1 MDRGSV
7 GPRGAVDVLVASRRR
22 CKLRSL
28 LIFVTVL
35 VLTSHVPAH
44 AQFLEDFEERLWGV
58 QVSFTPE
65 WRSEDLGGDLL
76 KLQRLDIS
84 GSDFTVGFARGRMRS
99 GHWGLSLLRQRW
111 QAAEIC
117 GDSECFE
124 STGSAWL
131 QGFAANWFVPF
142 GSPFAGDRVQAG
154 MHVDVGGAWLQGIVR
169 VDEVSADG
177 AQLARAGQEIP
188 AAEIL
193 PDPWSK
199 VPLPLFRAE
208 VAVAVTVAPGLKV
221 IGSGGYG
228 LPFRRRIGISVAYF
242 PMAAR
247 D

>member
-1 MDRGSV
+1 M
-7 GPRGAVDVLVASRRR
+7 
-22 CKLRSL
+22 RSL
-28 LIFVTVL
+28 LIFATVL

-76 KLQRLDIS
+76 KLQRLDIA

-111 QAAEIC
+111 KDAAIC
-117 GDSECFE
+117 NDSECFE

-154 MHVDVGGAWLQGIVR
+154 MHVDVGGGWLQGTMR
-169 VDEVSADG
+169 VDEVAADG
-177 AQLARAGQEIP
+177 APLARAGQEIP
-188 AAEIL
+188 VAEIL

-199 VPLPLFRAE
+199 IPVPLFRAE
-208 VAVAVTVAPGLKV
+208 AAVAVTVAPGLKV

-228 LPFRRRIGISVAYF
+228 LPFRRRIGVSVAYF

>member
-1 MDRGSV
+1 MRCLPIVTTVLLLTGSV
-7 GPRGAVDVLVASRRR
+7 S
-22 CKLRSL
+22 
-28 LIFVTVL
+28 
-35 VLTSHVPAH
+35 AH

-65 WRSEDLGGDLL
+65 WQSVDQAGKLL
-76 KLQRLDIS
+76 EFESFNMS

-99 GHWGLSLLRQRW
+99 GHWGLSLVRQRW
-111 QAAEIC
+111 QDVAIC
-117 GDSECFE
+117 TDSECFE

-154 MHVDVGGAWLQGIVR
+154 MHVDVGGGWFQGTAR
-169 VDEVSADG
+169 VSDVSVDG
-177 AQLARAGQEIP
+177 LPSGRAGEEVP
-188 AAEIL
+188 ATDLL
-193 PDPWSK
+193 PDRWESIP
-199 VPLPLFRAE
+199 VPLFRAE

-228 LPFRRRIGISVAYF
+228 LPFKRRIGISIAYF

-247 D
+247 N

>member
-1 MDRGSV
+1 LRYL
-7 GPRGAVDVLVASRRR
+7 PIVA
-22 CKLRSL
+22 
-28 LIFVTVL
+28 TVL
-35 VLTSHVPAH
+35 LLTGSAPVH

-58 QVSFTPE
+58 QFSFTPE
-65 WRSEDLGGDLL
+65 WQSVDQTTSLL
-76 KLQRLDIS
+76 KFDRFDLS

-111 QAAEIC
+111 QEAVICTNAEC
-117 GDSECFE
+117 YEAN
-124 STGSAWL
+124 GSLWL

-154 MHVDVGGAWLQGIVR
+154 MHVDVGGGWLQGTMR
-169 VDEVSADG
+169 VDEVAADG
-177 AQLARAGQEIP
+177 APLARAGQEIP
-188 AAEIL
+188 VAEIL

-199 VPLPLFRAE
+199 IPVPLFRAE
-208 VAVAVTVAPGLKV
+208 AAVAVTVAPGLKV

-228 LPFRRRIGISVAYF
+228 LPFRRRIGVSVAYF

>member
-1 MDRGSV
+1 LRYL
-7 GPRGAVDVLVASRRR
+7 PIVA
-22 CKLRSL
+22 
-28 LIFVTVL
+28 TVL
-35 VLTSHVPAH
+35 LLTGSAPVH

-58 QVSFTPE
+58 QFSFTPE
-65 WRSEDLGGDLL
+65 WQSVDQTTSLL
-76 KLQRLDIS
+76 KFDRFDLS

-99 GHWGLSLLRQRW
+99 GHWGLSLVRQRW
-111 QAAEIC
+111 QDVAIC
-117 GDSECFE
+117 TDSECFE

-154 MHVDVGGAWLQGIVR
+154 MHVDVGGGWLQGTMR
-169 VDEVSADG
+169 VDEVAADG
-177 AQLARAGQEIP
+177 APLARAGQEIP
-188 AAEIL
+188 VAEIL

-199 VPLPLFRAE
+199 IPVPLFRAE
-208 VAVAVTVAPGLKV
+208 AAVAVTVAPGLKV

-228 LPFRRRIGISVAYF
+228 LPFRRRIGVSVAYF

>member
-1 MDRGSV
+1 MELRFILIATLV
-7 GPRGAVDVLVASRRR
+7 VLVGRAS
-22 CKLRSL
+22 
-28 LIFVTVL
+28 
-35 VLTSHVPAH
+35 AE

-65 WRSEDLGGDLL
+65 WRSEELGGDLL
-76 KLQRLDIS
+76 GLQRLDMS

-111 QAAEIC
+111 KNAAIC
-117 GDSECFE
+117 GDAECYE

-131 QGFAANWFVPF
+131 QGFAANWFLPF

-154 MHVDVGGAWLQGIVR
+154 MHVDVGGGWLQGTMR
-169 VDEVSADG
+169 VDEASEDG
-177 AQLARAGQEIP
+177 VPSARAGQEIP
-188 AAEIL
+188 AAEVL
-193 PDPWSK
+193 PDPWSR
-199 VPLPLFRAE
+199 VPVPLFRAE

-228 LPFRRRIGISVAYF
+228 LPFTRRFGISVAYF

-247 D
+247 N